1 MLFVICFWRCFNFEL
16 KYLSSQWRVRKVMI
30 CFGKVCYSSY
40 IIILA
45 FVILT
50 ILKAVIPNWR
60 NGLDLFSLL
69 FTQNFWHWVIFKLKY
84 LCSQLSDRKVIIC
97 VGKVC
102 SSSFRISPDFFD
114 FDNSKG
120 SYSRLKISSP
130 FFWTHCSVTFLGKQ
144 WILASYRA
152 RIKNMFGFLGWT
164 SITFLRS
171 FEI

>member
-16 KYLSSQWRVRKVMI
+16 KYVSSQWSVRKVMI

-60 NGLDLFSLL
+60 NGLILFSLL
-69 FTQNFWHWVIFKLKY
+69 FTKNFWHWVIFKLKY

-130 FFWTHCSVTFLGKQ
+130 FFWTHC
-144 WILASYRA
+144 IL
-152 RIKNMFGFLGWT
+152 RILIVLF
-164 SITFLRS
+164 S
-171 FEI
+171 FE

>member
-16 KYLSSQWRVRKVMI
+16 KYLSSQWSVRKVMI

-60 NGLDLFSLL
+60 NGLILFSLL
-69 FTQNFWHWVIFKLKY
+69 FTKNFWHWVIFKLKY

-130 FFWTHCSVTFLGKQ
+130 FFLDTLYYHYHFWQFATCKIFFM
-144 WILASYRA
+144 I
-152 RIKNMFGFLGWT
+152 
-164 SITFLRS
+164 
-171 FEI
+171 